1 MPHQPNERSAGALIH
16 LLKVCLRDA
25 ASSRETREA
34 LGVLHGWLGAELEAM
49 GGGKAATHGVLTPA
63 ARGRASAAAASGGA
77 SLTDGLDTV
86 LRRTKW
92 KAAAC
97 RVSVGR
103 QGLRHL
109 QGGERSAA
117 EAQLANQERTLRES
131 LKGLRDTIPWM
142 LDQPFGIRVSQ
153 REAFDVP
160 DESAAKLAVVAECY
174 ETLSFAVEKAQELDG
189 AGLFQDGPPRAFLY
203 LLAEA
208 QSALLASI
216 VDAPVRSDSD
226 QREVFLW
233 LKEQT
238 TRFRIYV
245 DRHMRLD
252 DLADCSGCADLKDRI
267 TKLSD
272 ELARDRKDRRQRG
285 QLLGK
290 IRYHVGKLLDEGGAT
305 RSEADSLGVALKRWA
320 GAGLDPSDR
329 GLSDALHGLRV
340 RLSGMDRDVMEVLK
354 GLLGGDRTPE
364 SAAESAVEAA
374 RSEERHARSLE
385 DVREL
390 LSTMSVVLFAPP
402 SNSVDAE
409 RLADELGATQFD
421 LLVVDVEGPK
431 DEREA
436 ALEAALGGEGTKL
449 FLLGVR
455 LGPEEYKAFK
465 DRCLELKYAFVRL
478 PGPLDASAIAHQTMR
493 QVGWRLRAQLDEA
506 AS

>member
-1 MPHQPNERSAGALIH
+1 MPHQSNERSAGALIH

-34 LGVLHGWLGAELEAM
+34 LGVLQGWLGAELEAM
-49 GGGKAATHGVLTPA
+49 DVGKAATHGVLTPA
-63 ARGRASAAAASGGA
+63 ARGRASAAGPSDGEP
-77 SLTDGLDTV
+77 LTGGLDMV
-86 LRRTKW
+86 LKRTRW

-97 RVSVGR
+97 RVSVER
-103 QGLRHL
+103 QGLRQL
-109 QGGERSAA
+109 EGGERSAA

-142 LDQPFGIRVSQ
+142 LDQPFGIRASQ

-160 DESAAKLAVVAECY
+160 EGSAAKLAVVAECY
-174 ETLSFAVEKAQELDG
+174 ETLSFAVEKAQELDD
-189 AGLFQDGPPRAFLY
+189 AGLFHDGPPRAFLY

-252 DLADCSGCADLKDRI
+252 DLADCSEHADLRDRI
-267 TKLSD
+267 TTLSD
-272 ELARDRKDRRQRG
+272 ELTRDRKDRRQRG

-320 GAGLDPSDR
+320 GAGLDRSDR
-329 GLSDALHGLRV
+329 GLSDALHGLRE
-340 RLSGMDRDVMEVLK
+340 RLSGMDREVVEVLK
-354 GLLGGDRTPE
+354 GFLGGDRTPE
-364 SAAESAVEAA
+364 SAADAA
-374 RSEERHARSLE
+374 RSEERQAKSLE
-385 DVREL
+385 DAREL

-402 SNSVDAE
+402 GNSVDAE
-409 RLADELGATQFD
+409 RLAGELGASQLD

-436 ALEAALGGEGTKL
+436 ALEAVLSGGGAKL

-455 LGPEEYKAFK
+455 LGPEEYNAFK
-465 DRCLELKYAFVRL
+465 ERCLELKYAFVRL
-478 PGPLDASAIAHQTMR
+478 PGPLDASAIAHQMMR
-493 QVGWRLRAQLDEA
+493 QVGWRLRAQLDGA